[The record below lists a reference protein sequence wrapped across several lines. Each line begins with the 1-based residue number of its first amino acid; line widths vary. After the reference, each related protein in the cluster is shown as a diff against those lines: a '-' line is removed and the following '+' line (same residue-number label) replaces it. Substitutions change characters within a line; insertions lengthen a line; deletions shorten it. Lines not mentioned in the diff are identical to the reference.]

1 MTDEI
6 AAMNNESADSIRS
19 RSAAILLAASLLA
32 GGGSALPSAASAA
45 PSTLHL
51 NAIVYDV
58 HTSKGGVVSSKE
70 KLTQGTTAIGEDS
83 STCTPAS
90 KTTVRCVGSYKLTHG
105 TLQISGTIP
114 RAGDVNHLAVT
125 GGTGSYKGARGTVVT
140 EYNKA
145 GTKAKETIT

>member
-1 MTDEI
+1 V
-6 AAMNNESADSIRS
+6 
-19 RSAAILLAASLLA
+19 
-32 GGGSALPSAASAA
+32 ASAV

-51 NAIVYDV
+51 NAVVYDV
-58 HTSKGGVVSSKE
+58 HTSKGGAVSSKE
-70 KLTQGTTAIGEDS
+70 KLTQGTKAIGEDS
-83 STCTPAS
+83 SRCTPAS
-90 KTTVRCVGSYKLTHG
+90 KTTVRCAGSYTLTNG

-145 GTKAKETIT
+145 GTKAKETITFR